1 MKAHEIEGLF
11 DDGGSLEGIVDWS
24 RGRRI
29 NQPATAVAVELPPR
43 LLEAV
48 DREAR
53 RRELSREDVIRAL
66 ISDHLA

>member
-1 MKAHEIEGLF
+1 MKAHEIDRIF
-11 DDGGSLEGIVDWS
+11 DDGGSLDGIVDWS

-29 NQPATAVAVELPPR
+29 NQPATTVAVQLPPR
-43 LLEAV
+43 LIEAV

-53 RRELSREDVIRAL
+53 RRELSREDVIRTL

>member
-1 MKAHEIEGLF
+1 MNAPKIDRIF
-11 DDGGSLEGIVDWS
+11 DDGGSLDGIVDWS
-24 RGRRI
+24 KGRRI

-43 LLEAV
+43 LIEAV

-53 RRELSREDVIRAL
+53 RRELSREDVIRTL

>member
-29 NQPATAVAVELPPR
+29 NQPTTAVAVELPPR

-48 DREAR
+48 DREAG
-53 RRELSREDVIRAL
+53 RRELSREDVIRTL